1 MNNSNELVYSVQSL
15 NRERN
20 HRIHNNVPLIH
31 SDDFYKKLHD
41 VKTVVHRGHFDVNE
55 SNMINDKPENFFSWV
70 NNNLDSHIS
79 SLNMGTRIVLGI
91 IVIMLTFMVSGF
103 FFSAF

>member
-1 MNNSNELVYSVQSL
+1 MNNSNELVHSVQSL

-20 HRIHNNVPLIH
+20 HRLHNNVPLVN

-41 VKTVVHRGHFDVNE
+41 VKTVVHRGRFE
-55 SNMINDKPENFFSWV
+55 PNDNIVRTSQPENFFAWV
-70 NNNLDSHIS
+70 NNSLDNHIS